1 MTLNRKLGRKFE
13 MAAVAFATGFL
24 SYGHTSSSLGV
35 LAGTL
40 AVCALA
46 ARRALNKRTGG
57 EPDVAPGMK
66 IYATRFWTMHQMSR
80 RF

>member
-1 MTLNRKLGRKFE
+1 MKTVTAMTLNPKLGRRIE

-24 SYGHTSSSLGV
+24 SHGHTSSSLGV

-46 ARRALNKRTGG
+46 ARRTPARRTTSQIGLR
-57 EPDVAPGMK
+57 VA
-66 IYATRFWTMHQMSR
+66 
-80 RF
+80 